1 MEPTI
6 ADAGDGWA
14 RVAWEDGIAAYYRG
28 TTEEAAR
35 AAPAL
40 HDRERWERERPA
52 ALAAAVERM
61 AVTSAQ
67 SLADEEAVNVAV
79 LFPEWDGGGIQY
91 RRGDRLCRYGTLYKV
106 LQDHVSQPDW
116 APEAAAALFAK
127 VLTDPSGGALPW
139 EQPESTNGYSK
150 GDRVTHVGKTYESAI
165 DNNVWEPGSPGVDER
180 YWRQVG

>member
-14 RVAWEDGIAAYYRG
+14 RIAWDDGIATYYKG

-40 HDRERWERERPA
+40 HDRERWKRERPA

-116 APEAAAALFAK
+116 APEDSPSLFAE
-127 VLTDPSGGALPW
+127 VLCAPGEEPKPFRVVPGGEGYMTGETCTDGGRTW
-139 EQPESTNGYSK
+139 RS
-150 GDRVTHVGKTYESAI
+150 RI
-165 DNNVWEPGSPGVDER
+165 DHNVWAPSTSPQFWER
-180 YWRQVG
+180 LD